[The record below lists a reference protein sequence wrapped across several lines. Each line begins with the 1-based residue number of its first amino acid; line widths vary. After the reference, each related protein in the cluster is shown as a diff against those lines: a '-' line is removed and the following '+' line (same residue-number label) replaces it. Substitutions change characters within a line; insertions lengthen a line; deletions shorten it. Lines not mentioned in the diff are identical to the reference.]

1 MICKNCGTQLPD
13 NSVFCG
19 NCGSPVTPETP
30 QPMGFGG
37 DMPNPAMNPS
47 PNGGFDPNQNSN
59 GGFNSGM
66 NGGFDPNQNQ
76 NGGFNSGMNGGFDPN
91 QNPNGGF
98 NPNMNPNP
106 NAPANGVMGKLGGNK
121 KILTIVIAAVAGVAI
136 LAAIGVGVTKAF
148 GSDPDKTIDR
158 FMTAF
163 LAQDGEAMSAEV
175 SPSYKQAIVYTMETY
190 DILMDGEIS
199 KEAGGD
205 LDSYVED
212 LCADSFEDVANE
224 YDSEFKYNVGNNYK
238 AEYEITAEEVATDEE
253 RDKFNEL
260 VQRISK
266 KDFNTNGLILAD
278 IEITAKSGSKEYEDR
293 FTLFLCKD
301 GSDWRV
307 IDIYEY
313 GYTFEDLYSGFNL
326 NEFENMME

>member
-1 MICKNCGTQLPD
+1 MICKNCGAQLPD

-19 NCGSPVTPETP
+19 NCGLPVTPETP

-98 NPNMNPNP
+98 NSGMNGGFDPNQNSNGGFNSGMNGGFDPNQNPNGGFNPNMNPNP

-136 LAAIGVGVTKAF
+136 LAAFGVGVT
-148 GSDPDKTIDR
+148 
-158 FMTAF
+158 
-163 LAQDGEAMSAEV
+163 
-175 SPSYKQAIVYTMETY
+175 
-190 DILMDGEIS
+190 
-199 KEAGGD
+199 
-205 LDSYVED
+205 
-212 LCADSFEDVANE
+212 
-224 YDSEFKYNVGNNYK
+224 
-238 AEYEITAEEVATDEE
+238 
-253 RDKFNEL
+253 
-260 VQRISK
+260 
-266 KDFNTNGLILAD
+266 
-278 IEITAKSGSKEYEDR
+278 
-293 FTLFLCKD
+293 
-301 GSDWRV
+301 
-307 IDIYEY
+307 
-313 GYTFEDLYSGFNL
+313 
-326 NEFENMME
+326 